1 VSGDRDAAAVDSAA
15 RRHFGILDFA
25 LWAVL
30 ALLSS
35 GLIAMDLRDAQGFV
49 LPQGNMVGRDFL
61 NAWAGARL
69 ALDGQVHDIFVPQ
82 LYLQDLQR
90 LLGHHV
96 GLHAF
101 SYPPTL
107 LLFLWPLGVIGYIPA
122 LLMWIL
128 MTGAAYLTAARQY
141 LWPERVPL
149 WLAALLPASF
159 ANVWAGHHGFIFS
172 AIWLAAF
179 AAIGKRP
186 IIAGLLI
193 ALLTLKPHM
202 GLLIAVLLLVRRE
215 WRTIGWAAAGTVA
228 LGAASAAVF
237 GLEPWINYFRLIAPL
252 QTDLLTKGAGTY
264 LRMMPTPYVSFW
276 MASHSTMVAI
286 AVQVLFAL
294 AALGLLI
301 RAAIRRAGWEQLGL
315 MAATATFITLPY
327 AFNYDMEVVGIAA
340 ILLLYGKSGPSDVLA
355 RLSALLAVATPI
367 LVFVANGAG
376 VPLLPFALLY
386 FLWTQSKCYG
396 AGAEIAAEP
405 LKLAPA
411 AR

>member
-1 VSGDRDAAAVDSAA
+1 VSEGQNAAAVNSAA
-15 RRHFGILDFA
+15 ARQFGILDFA
-25 LWAVL
+25 LWTAL
-30 ALLSS
+30 ALLSC

-49 LPQGNMVGRDFL
+49 LPQGNMIGRDFL

-82 LYLQDLQR
+82 LYLRDLQW
-90 LLGHHV
+90 LLGRHV
-96 GLHAF
+96 AFHAF

-107 LLFLWPLGVIGYIPA
+107 LLFLWPLGLIGYIPA
-122 LLMWIL
+122 LLIWIVV
-128 MTGAAYLTAARQY
+128 TGAAYLTAARQY
-141 LWPERVPL
+141 LRPEKVSL
-149 WLAALLPASF
+149 WLAALLPAAF
-159 ANVWAGHHGFIFS
+159 VNVWAGHHGFIFS

-186 IIAGLLI
+186 MVAGLLI

-215 WRTIGWAAAGTVA
+215 WRTIGWATAGTVA
-228 LGAASAAVF
+228 LVAASAAVF
-237 GLEPWINYFRLIAPL
+237 GVEAWMNYFRLIAPL

-264 LRMMPTPYVSFW
+264 LRMMPTPFVSFW

-286 AVQVLFAL
+286 VAHVLFAL
-294 AALGLLI
+294 AALGLLL
-301 RAAIRRAGWEQLGL
+301 RAAIHRAGWEQLGL
-315 MAATATFITLPY
+315 MAATATFLTLPY

-340 ILLLYGKSGPSDVLA
+340 TLLLYGKSGPSDVLA

-376 VPLLPFALLY
+376 VPLLPFALLC

-396 AGAEIAAEP
+396 AGGEIAAEP